1 MSCRVYCTKE
11 KPYWYDRV
19 HSDMFFSLSS
29 PTIYTLNLHSLDVAA
44 VRDEPQSYRRDRQH
58 SWPTLALCTV
68 SATLYSILKYYRCW
82 QTHHLHTVKG
92 RTTRV
97 IQIADAGVYV
107 VFWTMSAVF
116 IPRGGRS
123 SIWNLSSS
131 PVWSLKYAIRFIDS
145 IKL

>member
-92 RTTRV
+92 RTKVALQELFRLQMQV
-97 IQIADAGVYV
+97 FMLSFGPCLLYLYPEEDAVPSGTYPPHLYGV
-107 VFWTMSAVF
+107 
-116 IPRGGRS
+116 
-123 SIWNLSSS
+123 LSMPSD
-131 PVWSLKYAIRFIDS
+131 L
-145 IKL
+145 